1 MNMQPH
7 QLIEQGVQQ
16 AEIGNLE
23 AAKSSFQTALN
34 IYRQIQDREWEGK
47 TLGYLGNVYASMNLF
62 VTAIDYY
69 RQSLAIATEIN
80 DPQMVMITQQNL
92 ARVLFEQGRQQIRV
106 RAYQTALENLQ
117 DALNIYHQIHDREWE
132 GWTIFWQGIVYFS
145 CVDYGKS
152 FDCYQQTLAI
162 ARKINN
168 QQMEEFAR
176 TALADLEREN
186 NPQQIKAHQLFEQG
200 FQQLNLGD
208 LSSAQKSLEQALV
221 IYRQLKNPAQEA
233 RVLAN
238 LGAICNYVGKFSQA
252 IEYLQQALK
261 FVEEAQDYYLMAGC
275 FGNLGVAYRNLGD
288 YARSIE
294 FGKKCL
300 TIQQRNQDLS
310 GQLGA
315 LEIIGIS
322 YQYLGEYD
330 EAIKY
335 HLRCLEIGH
344 QLQDPGTIA
353 KILGNLGIVYDAK
366 RDYNQA
372 INYQQQSLE
381 ISRQIQDPRGEGRS
395 LGNLASIYC
404 EFRNYTQAIEY
415 YLQYLDLAR
424 KTQDRQGEGSAV
436 SGLGLVYY
444 FQGNYLEAEKYTQ
457 QSLGIA
463 REIQN
468 LDAEG
473 QDLHQLGGILLKQ
486 SQFTAAEKIL
496 YLGIQAREGIRQRL
510 ANNDAYKV
518 SVFERQSS
526 TYSLL
531 QKALLAQNK
540 FTDALEISER
550 GRARAFVELLASRLS
565 SNQIAQATIEPPNF
579 EQIQKIAVAHNT
591 TIIEY
596 ALIGDYFTLE
606 DGLQFRESELYI
618 WVVKPTGE
626 LFFRGQELKSLWEVQ
641 NTSLA
646 ELVFSTREAMGVGGR
661 DAIRRKVSNNGK
673 EHLQQL
679 YQFLIAPIADLL
691 PEDANTRV
699 TFIPQSY
706 LFLVPF
712 PALQDES
719 GKYLIEKHTILTA
732 PSIQVL
738 DLTQQKRTQ
747 VEAAALKD
755 VLILGNPT
763 MPSVAPSIGELPK
776 KLPQLPGAEA
786 EAKAIASVFQSQ
798 PIIGASA
805 TKAFV
810 VQQMVSSRIIHL
822 ATHGLLDNTRGLS
835 SAIALAPADSD
846 NGLLTAEEIFDLQLN
861 AQLVVLSACDTGRG
875 RLTGDGVIGLSRSFI
890 SAGVSSII
898 VSLWSIPDAPTALL
912 MKQFYENL
920 EQYDKAQAL
929 RQAMLKTMEQ
939 APHPRNWAAFTLIG
953 EAE

>member
-1 MNMQPH
+1 MATQP
-7 QLIEQGVQQ
+7 QELIEQGIHQ
-16 AEIGNLE
+16 ANIGNLE
-23 AAKSSFQTALN
+23 AAKNSLQTALN
-34 IYRQIQDREWEGK
+34 IYRHIQDGEGEAK
-47 TLGYLGNVYASMNLF
+47 TLGYLGNVHASFQLF
-62 VTAIDYY
+62 VPAIDYY

-80 DPQMVMITQQNL
+80 HQQIRMVSLTNL
-92 ARVLFEQGRQQIRV
+92 GRVLFEQGIQQMRT
-106 RAYQTALENLQ
+106 RAHESALQNLQ
-117 DALNIYHQIHDREWE
+117 EALDIYRQIGDQEGE
-132 GWTIFWQGIVYFS
+132 GWTIFWLGIVYLD
-145 CVDYGKS
+145 CVDYEKA
-152 FDCYQQTLAI
+152 FDCYQQTLVI
-162 ARKINN
+162 AREINHPK
-168 QQMEEFAR
+168 MEEFTR
-176 TALADLEREN
+176 EALADLKRDN
-186 NPQQIKAHQLFEQG
+186 NPLQKKAHQLMEESFRQIKSGELEAA
-200 FQQLNLGD
+200 QQ
-208 LSSAQKSLEQALV
+208 SLEQARI
-221 IYRQLKNPAQEA
+221 IYKEIQYLSQEA

-238 LGAICNYVGKFSQA
+238 LGAVCNQLGKFSQT
-252 IEYLQQALK
+252 IVYLQQSLNLIQST
-261 FVEEAQDYYLMAGC
+261 EDPLLEAGI

-288 YARSIE
+288 YAQSIE

-322 YQYLGEYD
+322 YQFLGEYD

-335 HLRCLEIGH
+335 HLRCLEIVH
-344 QLQDPGTIA
+344 QLQDSYNQA
-353 KILGNLGIVYDAK
+353 KILANLGIAYDAK

-395 LGNLASIYC
+395 LGNLANIYC
-404 EFRNYTQAIEY
+404 EFRDYSQAIEY
-415 YLQYLDLAR
+415 NLQFLQLAR
-424 KTQDRQGEGSAV
+424 KTKDRQGESIAL
-436 SGLGLVYY
+436 SGLGKVYY

-457 QSLGIA
+457 QSLDIA
-463 REIQN
+463 KEIQD

-473 QDLHQLGGILLKQ
+473 QALHQLGGILLKQ
-486 SQFTAAEKIL
+486 SQLTAAEKIL

-510 ANNDAYKV
+510 ANKDAYKV

-540 FTDALEISER
+540 FTDALAIAER

-565 SNQIAQATIEPPNF
+565 SNQIVQATIEPPNF
-579 EQIQKIAVAHNT
+579 EEIQKIAVSHNT

-646 ELVFSTREAMGVGGR
+646 ELVFITREAMGVGGR

-755 VLILGNPT
+755 VFILGNPT

-786 EAKAIASVFQSQ
+786 EAKAIANVFQSQ
-798 PIIGASA
+798 PTIGAGA
-805 TKAFV
+805 TKTFV
-810 VQQMVSSRIIHL
+810 IQQMASSRIIHL

-835 SAIALAPADSD
+835 SAIALAPSDRD

-861 AQLVVLSACDTGRG
+861 AELVVLSACDTGRG

-920 EQYDKAQAL
+920 EHYNKAQAL
-929 RQAMLKTMEQ
+929 RQAMLKTMEK

>member
-16 AEIGNLE
+16 AEIGNWE
-23 AAKSSFQTALN
+23 AARNSFQTALN
-34 IYRQIQDREWEGK
+34 IYRQIQDREGEGK
-47 TLGYLGNVYASMNLF
+47 TLGYLGKFHASLNLF
-62 VTAIDYY
+62 VPAIDYY
-69 RQSLAIATEIN
+69 QQSLAIATEIN
-80 DPQMVMITQQNL
+80 DRQIGMITLKNL
-92 ARVLFEQGRQQIRV
+92 AQVLFEQGRQQIRV
-106 RAYQTALENLQ
+106 RAYELALHNLQ
-117 DALNIYHQIHDREWE
+117 EALNIYRQLHDREWE
-132 GWTIFWQGIVYFS
+132 GWTIFWQGIVYFAR
-145 CVDYGKS
+145 VDYGKA

-162 ARKINN
+162 AREINN
-168 QQMEEFAR
+168 QQMEEFTR
-176 TALADLEREN
+176 IALADLEREN
-186 NPQQIKAHQLFEQG
+186 NPQQIKAHQLLEQG
-200 FQQLNLGD
+200 YQQLNRGE
-208 LSSAQKSLEQALV
+208 LSAAKQSLEQVLI
-221 IYRQLKNPAQEA
+221 IYRQLKNHSQEA
-233 RVLAN
+233 RVLGN
-238 LGAICNYVGKFSQA
+238 LGAVCNYLGQFSQA
-252 IEYLQQALK
+252 IEYLQQSLK
-261 FVEEAQDYYLMAGC
+261 FLQATQDLFLEAGV
-275 FGNLGVAYRNLGD
+275 FGNLGVAYKNLGD
-288 YARSIE
+288 YARSID
-294 FGKKCL
+294 FGKKCFF
-300 TIQQRNQDLS
+300 IQQRNQDLS

-322 YQYLGEYD
+322 YQFLGEYD

-335 HLRCLEIGH
+335 HLGCLERAH
-344 QLQDPGTIA
+344 QLQDHRNRA
-353 KILGNLGIVYDAK
+353 RILGNLGIAYGAK

-372 INYQQQSLE
+372 INYLQQSLK
-381 ISRQIQDPRGEGRS
+381 ISRQLQDSRSEGRS
-395 LGNLASIYC
+395 LGNLASIYR

-415 YLQYLDLAR
+415 YLQYLNLTR
-424 KTQDRQGEGSAV
+424 KTQDRQGEGIAL

-463 REIQN
+463 REIQD

-473 QDLHQLGGILLKQ
+473 ETLHQLGGILLKQ
-486 SQFTAAEKIL
+486 SQLTKAEKIL
-496 YLGIQAREGIRQRL
+496 YLGIQAREGIRQKL

-540 FTDALEISER
+540 FTDALEIAER

-579 EQIQKIAVAHNT
+579 EQIQQIAMAHNA
-591 TIIEY
+591 TIVEY
-596 ALIGDYFTLE
+596 AIVGDYFTVQG
-606 DGLQFRESELYI
+606 GLQFLESELYI
-618 WVVKPTGE
+618 WVVKPNGE
-626 LFFRGQELKSLWEVQ
+626 VFFRGQDLKSLWEIQ
-641 NTSLA
+641 NTSLQ

-661 DAIRRKVSNNGK
+661 DAIRLQAPNNGK

-691 PEDANTRV
+691 PQETNAHV

-747 VEAAALKD
+747 VEKTALKD
-755 VLILGNPT
+755 VVILGNPT

-776 KLPQLPGAEA
+776 KLPELPGAEA

-810 VQQMVSSRIIHL
+810 VQQMASSRIIHL
-822 ATHGLLDNTRGLS
+822 ATHGLLDNARGLS
-835 SAIALAPADSD
+835 SAIALAPSDND
-846 NGLLTAEEIFDLQLN
+846 NGLLSAEEIFDLQLN
-861 AQLVVLSACDTGRG
+861 AELVVLSACDTGRG

-920 EQYDKAQAL
+920 EHYDKAQAL
-929 RQAMLKTMEQ
+929 RQAMLKTMEK